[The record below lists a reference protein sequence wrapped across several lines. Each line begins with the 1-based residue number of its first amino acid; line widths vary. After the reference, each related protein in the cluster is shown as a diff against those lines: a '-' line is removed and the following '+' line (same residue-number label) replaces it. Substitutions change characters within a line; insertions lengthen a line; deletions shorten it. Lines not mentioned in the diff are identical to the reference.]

1 MESKHNYD
9 NDCSDFWVYQ
19 LNGAASLTI
28 TFDERTNVEDGFDYI
43 YIFDAM
49 DKEIGKYT
57 GTELANKVIVLNGD
71 IVKIQLVSDSAGSQ
85 WGFKIKSI
93 GDACQHTST
102 EIKNAKTA
110 NCTQAGYTGDTVCK
124 NCGSVIKKGK
134 SINAVGHSKVTS
146 TVKATINKSGS
157 IVMKCKVCGTVI
169 SNTAISYPKTIT
181 LSKTSVAYTGKV
193 QKPVITVKGSDGKKI
208 SSSNYTLT
216 YSGDCKSVGKH
227 TVKITFKGN
236 YDGSVSKSFTIVPK
250 GTNINKLSAMSKGF
264 TAKWKKQKK
273 QTTGYEI
280 QYSTSSKFGGARK
293 LIVSKNSV
301 TSKKI
306 TKLKKKKK
314 YYVRIRTYKTVNNVK
329 YYSAWSK
336 AKAVTTKK

>member
-1 MESKHNYD
+1 MLFRS
-9 NDCSDFWVYQ
+9 
-19 LNGAASLTI
+19 G
-28 TFDERTNVEDGFDYI
+28 NVG
-43 YIFDAM
+43 
-49 DKEIGKYT
+49 
-57 GTELANKVIVLNGD
+57 N
-71 IVKIQLVSDSAGSQ
+71 
-85 WGFKIKSI
+85 
-93 GDACQHTST
+93 ACRHTST

-124 NCGSVIKKGK
+124 DCESVIKKGK

-146 TVKATINKSGS
+146 TVKATVNRSGS
-157 IVMKCKVCGTVI
+157 IVTKCKVCGTVI
-169 SNTAISYPKTIT
+169 SNTAIPYPKTIT

-193 QKPVITVKGSDGKKI
+193 QKPSITVKGLDGKKI

-236 YDGSVSKSFTIVPK
+236 YDGNISKSFTIVPK
-250 GTNINKLSAMSKGF
+250 GTNISKLSAASKGF
-264 TAKWKKQKK
+264 SAKWKKQKN

-280 QYSTSSKFGGARK
+280 QYSTSSKFSGAKK
-293 LIVSKNSV
+293 LIVSKNLV

-336 AKAVTTKK
+336 TKTVMTKK